1 MNARASLLI
10 ALFALMHGSAA
21 LADPVISLFF
31 EERPPYAVRNGGDV
45 EGLTVS
51 AAAQAFKTANVPF
64 VWEVGSMGRQMHLL
78 RENLGPN
85 CVIGWYKTSD
95 RMTFAK
101 FTKPIYRDGPIV
113 ALARHDFSFAPGRTM
128 ADVLAMPGVRLLVRT
143 KYSYGPY
150 VDSAIKRILPQLVA
164 SPLPNVQLIDLLIGN
179 RADFM
184 FTAEEES
191 VLLLRRAGNK
201 AGSLHVL
208 RFSDALPGIERH
220 IACTRSVPDDVINR
234 LNQAITFK

>member
-1 MNARASLLI
+1 VRVRSSLLI
-10 ALFALMHGSAA
+10 AAAGLYYGSSA
-21 LADPVISLFF
+21 LAAPVIHLYF
-31 EERPPYAVRNGGDV
+31 EERPPYIVRNGGDV
-45 EGLTVS
+45 EGLTGS
-51 AAAQAFKTANVPF
+51 AAAQAFKAADVPF
-64 VWEVGSMGRQMHLL
+64 AWEVGSMGRQMHML

-85 CVIGWYKTSD
+85 CVIGWYKTSE

-113 ALARHDFSFAPGRTM
+113 ALARHDFSFDPARTM
-128 ADVLAMPGVRLLVRT
+128 AEVLATPGVRLLVRT

-150 VDSAIKRILPQLVA
+150 VDSAIKRIQPQLVA

-191 VLLLRRAGNK
+191 TLLLKRAENK
-201 AGSLHVL
+201 SGDLHVL
-208 RFSDALPGIERH
+208 RFSDGLPGIERH